1 MGSVCRAKIM
11 LIFKI
16 KCDIISLSY
25 HKEAFMSFT
34 VGELFHIEMR
44 NGIYQVLGLYGS
56 DDKGEV
62 YYFRKVFDGKLN
74 FKLSKATIVHESWMS
89 RISEKTREKIS
100 ASLALPEVQAALND
114 LTIDRMMEFGAELRL
129 EIVLCTMDPK
139 NKRRLEKQLN
149 AQAGGNINTYLMRD
163 AIRELQSS
171 GELQIEDSLVYPPDG
186 KRLYRVE
193 LGRYCDDFD
202 EFKNKIYRE
211 IRFTEVKMY
220 KREDLV

>member
-1 MGSVCRAKIM
+1 VIDDLALELGL
-11 LIFKI
+11 LI
-16 KCDIISLSY
+16 
-25 HKEAFMSFT
+25 
-34 VGELFHIEMR
+34 V
-44 NGIYQVLGLYGS
+44 QVLDRG
-56 DDKGEV
+56 V
-62 YYFRKVFDGKLN
+62 
-74 FKLSKATIVHESWMS
+74 S
-89 RISEKTREKIS
+89 RNDRR
-100 ASLALPEVQAALND
+100 ALV
-114 LTIDRMMEFGAELRL
+114 AELRL